1 MSESNETGPKTLKRF
16 CIQVQKHEYIELAL
30 REGISERANRPTFVT
45 IGIFKD
51 GKKIES
57 HLPKPKV
64 SHLSLMLSQLV
75 TEGNNVDLERLK
87 RKYPNQKNWF
97 IY

>member
-1 MSESNETGPKTLKRF
+1 VSECNERGPRTLKRF

-30 REGISERANRPTFVT
+30 REGISERANRPAFVT

-57 HLPKPKV
+57 HLPKPKA

-75 TEGNNVDLERLK
+75 TEGNNLDLERLK
-87 RKYPNQKNWF
+87 QKYPDQKNWF